1 MAETPKTPDPE
12 FIPVIEEVLSNG
24 MAAVMLIC
32 GAVAGAFVLWA
43 FLEYQKSE
51 AAKRV
56 VIGVA
61 ANDEPVELAEITP
74 QLRGQNAFDAFDQ
87 GSV

>member
-1 MAETPKTPDPE
+1 MADPKTPDPE

-24 MAAVMLIC
+24 MAAVMLVC

-61 ANDEPVELAEITP
+61 ANDDIPIEIEEVVP
-74 QLRGQNAFDAFDQ
+74 QLRGQNSFDAFDQ
-87 GSV
+87 GS